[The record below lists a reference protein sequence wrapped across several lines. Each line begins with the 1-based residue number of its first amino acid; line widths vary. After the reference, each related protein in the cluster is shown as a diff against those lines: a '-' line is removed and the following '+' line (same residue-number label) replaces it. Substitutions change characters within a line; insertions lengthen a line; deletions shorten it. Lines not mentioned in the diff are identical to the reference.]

1 VEGSSYQ
8 TVEALATFVA
18 RILTMEFEVHK
29 CSVGVEKPSALA
41 SVEGAGVEITRTRAF
56 FSESTFWGTDDGDL
70 ST

>member
-1 VEGSSYQ
+1 
-8 TVEALATFVA
+8 
-18 RILTMEFEVHK
+18 MEFEVHK